1 MFQLFVQ
8 IWTTIQSLKLK
19 NEHEQMLDKYK
30 QQLQDLGYNINSN
43 LEIS

>member
-1 MFQLFVQ
+1 MFEIFVH

-19 NEHEQMLDKYK
+19 NEHEEILDKYK
-30 QQLQDLGYNINSN
+30 KQLQDLGYNINSN

>member
-8 IWTTIQSLKLK
+8 LWTTIQSLKLK
-19 NEHEQMLDKYK
+19 NEYEEIMNKYK